1 MFGLSEPSTG
11 YHGDDDDDDDDDDDY
26 DDDDDVFGKH
36 PWLPDKFSTS
46 QIVAGLRQLFYKRVL
61 PIFQNGINM

>member
-11 YHGDDDDDDDDDDDY
+11 YHGDDDD